1 MLRQKI
7 RNQQDRD
14 SKDKERQTLKMLL
27 AVPVRH
33 TDPLPPA
40 AALSDRWSRWS
51 PQPDTKALNFTR
63 SNNSSK
69 AGQLL

>member
-1 MLRQKI
+1 MAKT
-7 RNQQDRD
+7 
-14 SKDKERQTLKMLL
+14 KKERQTLEMLL
-27 AVPVRH
+27 AVCMQH

-51 PQPDTKALNFTR
+51 PQPDTKTLNFTR

-69 AGQLL
+69 ASQLL

>member
-1 MLRQKI
+1 MAKI
-7 RNQQDRD
+7 
-14 SKDKERQTLKMLL
+14 KKERQKLEMLL
-27 AVPVRH
+27 AVHVRH
-33 TDPLPPA
+33 TDPLPP